1 MCKNCIEHLSGLSPW
16 IPVRVCIMCKSK
28 NLEHEWNEAG
38 DGGFVRCLDCG
49 YGGGGANFWEIKD
62 EEKYNVMVDDMGI
75 DVVKYNDKL

>member
-49 YGGGGANFWEIKD
+49 YGGGGANFWE
-62 EEKYNVMVDDMGI
+62 NMVDDMGI